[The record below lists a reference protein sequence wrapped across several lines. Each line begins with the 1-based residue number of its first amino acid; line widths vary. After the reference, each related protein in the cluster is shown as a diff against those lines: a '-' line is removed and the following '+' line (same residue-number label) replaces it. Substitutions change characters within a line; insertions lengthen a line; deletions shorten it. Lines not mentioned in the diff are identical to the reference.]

1 MLTDEQFED
10 LFDRYISQKRDS
22 MKNQY
27 NRVLPTGEL
36 IFNRF
41 DKGSYLN
48 CGESSSIYDTSVVM
62 GDVQIGEHVWVG
74 PYTLLEGINGQ
85 LTIGDYT
92 SIDAGVMIY
101 THDSTKHHVSLNGE
115 EPFLTGDVSIG
126 SHTVIGTM
134 TMVSCGV
141 SIGNHCVVGAHSFV
155 NKDIPDCSI
164 AMGTPARIV
173 GHVQLCENGRVQFC
187 YDEELGKMN
196 YADDRDKLIDYY
208 SQRFATQDLKF
219 NMMGMLLDDQLINRR
234 IKDFSMDSFYIFG
247 TGPLGLQV
255 YNATVNKCKI
265 LGFIDEDKQFYQNSN
280 YAWGYRNLGLTVFS
294 PEEVK
299 AKYNGEK
306 ILLASFEELEK
317 MRDVCKSFSD
327 EKDIIYI
334 NEFLFGGAASDLYK

>member
-1 MLTDEQFED
+1 MLTDEQFEE
-10 LFDRYISQKRDS
+10 LFNRYISRKRDF

-41 DKGSYLN
+41 DKGSYLH
-48 CGESSSIYDTSVVM
+48 CGEGSSVYDTSVIM

-74 PYTLLEGINGQ
+74 PYTLLEGINGR
-85 LTIGDYT
+85 LTIGDYS

-101 THDSTKHHVSLNGE
+101 THDSTKNHVSLDGK

-141 SIGNHCVVGAHSFV
+141 SIGKHCVVGAHSFV
-155 NKDIPDCSI
+155 NKDIPDYSI

-173 GHVQLCENGRVQFC
+173 GHVQLREDGSVQFC
-187 YDEELGKMN
+187 YDEGSVMMN
-196 YADDRDKLIDYY
+196 SVDERDKLIDYY

-219 NMMGMLLDDQLINRR
+219 NMMGMLLDTQLIARR
-234 IKDFSMDSFYIFG
+234 IKEFSLDSFYIFG
-247 TGPLGLQV
+247 TGPLGLQA

-265 LGFIDEDKQFYQNSN
+265 LGFIDEDRQFYQNSN
-280 YAWGYRNLGLTVFS
+280 YAWGYRDLGMTAYT
-294 PEEVK
+294 PDEVK

-306 ILLASFEELEK
+306 ILLASFEELEE
-317 MRDVCKSFSD
+317 MRNICQVFADD
-327 EKDIIYI
+327 KDIIYI